1 MAGVHGAGA
10 ATPALPVPTTPP
22 AAPRGIRSRSLCY
35 APRQRV
41 RPWSLP

>member
-1 MAGVHGAGA
+1 MAGLRRAGA
-10 ATPALPVPTTPP
+10 VLPASPFP
-22 AAPRGIRSRSLCY
+22 AASRDIPMRSLCY